1 MMILN
6 KACPACGSLHIGRI
20 GNYLTDMVCIIHC
33 YDCGHKVTARAEAAP
48 GKSMQEEI
56 LEAELKATAL
66 WNGAETCVCC
76 GAAIPEG
83 RQVCL
88 KCEVMQRGQA

>member
-6 KACPACGSLHIGRI
+6 KACPACGSLHIGRL

-33 YDCGHKVTARAEAAP
+33 YDCGYEVTARAEAAP

-56 LEAELKATAL
+56 LEAEQKAAEK
-66 WNGAETCVCC
+66 WNGAEACVCC

-83 RQVCL
+83 RQVCK
-88 KCEVMQRGQA
+88 KCEVMRHEQA